1 MTIKGANLICC
12 DIDTCLVEVAMPM
25 PVTNHQRPANTRP
38 DDEPLRT
45 WAEGHNWRV
54 DAAGRDLCPFH
65 AGFCPEDGCGMPL
78 TDRGIALVG
87 TAMVNQSWPAVGCAA
102 VHRFV
107 RLTGTRLPDVESDPK
122 QAGSSPTTGCSTAAG
137 ADPLRPC
144 SVVLQPPWGL
154 CYRGGSTMVG

>member
-87 TAMVNQSWPAVGCAA
+87 TAMVNQSWPAVGRAA
-102 VHRFV
+102 GHRFV
-107 RLTGTRLPDVESDPK
+107 ASPEHDCRT
-122 QAGSSPTTGCSTAAG
+122 SSPIPSRPARSQRQAPRQ
-137 ADPLRPC
+137 PLAPIPC
-144 SVVLQPPWGL
+144 DLARW
-154 CYRGGSTMVG
+154 